1 MDQLTVHGL
10 FAYWMVR
17 EYNWRCLISPTVWPR
32 MTFTS
37 LQVSL
42 MSKLTLRVNLHKNLL
57 DHTSFRVECWLYCK
71 IFYREPAAG
80 TVEAAVAKQRQMMSP
95 ICQKYADVSEP
106 GREHV
111 VCGTEQRDK
120 VVYTSVGQEVT
131 VKVDRSM
138 SPKKSGVFLLHF
150 QGKSAFQTCNF

>member
-1 MDQLTVHGL
+1 
-10 FAYWMVR
+10 
-17 EYNWRCLISPTVWPR
+17 
-32 MTFTS
+32 
-37 LQVSL
+37 
-42 MSKLTLRVNLHKNLL
+42 
-57 DHTSFRVECWLYCK
+57 
-71 IFYREPAAG
+71 
-80 TVEAAVAKQRQMMSP
+80 MSP

-120 VVYTSVGQEVT
+120 IVYTSVGQEVT

-150 QGKSAFQTCNF
+150 QGKFAFQTLVASINNE